1 MRLYSLSIK
10 NFRYEYGGCVYA
22 AFVLSFLNYFLVLF
36 MICAQIPG
44 HRCLNMC
51 GDLDNLEAAE
61 NAEVNIFK
69 ITLFFENHF
78 KMNSLEKNIQ
88 EQIKNDE
95 NEIHRLE
102 SKLEMEERKS
112 GLTEQITP
120 FHSMSGKPKRRNS
133 RVTLATQAT
142 VIEYDD
148 SYDNRGTRE
157 EDPGYFI

>member
-1 MRLYSLSIK
+1 
-10 NFRYEYGGCVYA
+10 
-22 AFVLSFLNYFLVLF
+22 
-36 MICAQIPG
+36 
-44 HRCLNMC
+44 
-51 GDLDNLEAAE
+51 
-61 NAEVNIFK
+61 
-69 ITLFFENHF
+69 
-78 KMNSLEKNIQ
+78 MNSLEKNIK

-102 SKLEMEERKS
+102 MEERKS
-112 GLTEQITP
+112 GLTEQLTP